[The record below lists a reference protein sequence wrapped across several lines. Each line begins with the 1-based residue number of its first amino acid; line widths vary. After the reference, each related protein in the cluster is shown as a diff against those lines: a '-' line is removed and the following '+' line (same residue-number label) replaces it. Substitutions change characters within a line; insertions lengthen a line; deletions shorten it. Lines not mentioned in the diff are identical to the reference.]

1 MTAAQSDGL
10 CTVQVALPVPT
21 RHTYSYQVP
30 NTIAPPEPG
39 CRVRVPFGRRKL
51 LGIVVDE
58 PAPSPLPSGLKP
70 LLNVIDDKPLLPS
83 DVLAFSA
90 WLADYYLAPIGMVL
104 RCAYPSSLDPAQESE
119 SGEKVRRRA
128 GRDRVALLKSSRE
141 AAALLSDEGL
151 AAPFRKVLSELLCLS
166 DKGYPEASLLARL
179 AKVPQYRLQE
189 MAEAGLIELFSDVPS
204 SIPGRPPAFE
214 LSSDQR
220 QALDAVAMPLRDH
233 RHQTFLLYGITG
245 SGKTEVYLS
254 LIETALEF
262 GGTAL
267 YMVPEI
273 SLTSLL
279 ARRLLERLGGRVA
292 ILHSSM
298 SDKERAR
305 QWLRAREG
313 SAKVMIGPRSAL
325 FAPLPGLRLIVVD
338 EEHDP
343 SYKQQESPRYHA
355 RDMAVLRG
363 MQASIPVVLGSATPS
378 VESYY
383 NAAEG
388 GKYRLI
394 GLSERAGGASL
405 AQVEIVDMRKEYEE
419 TNSREVLSR
428 ALCKGL
434 EETLGHGR
442 QAIILRNRTGFATFV
457 LCRRCGKSVQCP
469 DCAVA
474 MTHHMKARN
483 LRCHYCGRTASI
495 PAVCPA
501 CGGEFLQFLGAGSE
515 KFEEILRERLP
526 QARIARMDRDAVRTG
541 EAYDRLWLDFERGAI
556 DVLVGTQMVAKG
568 NDVHNVTLVGI
579 ISADF
584 ILQMPDFRS
593 GERTFQLI
601 TQAAGRS
608 GRGGHPGRVVLQ
620 SFHPDHYAVQAAAAQ
635 DCSLFY
641 QRDIR
646 YRKMVGYPPFTAI
659 AKVEIRHK
667 DHAKCGALSTEAA
680 ALLRQEARGEV
691 KILGPS
697 PAFIPRIENFYRHQ
711 ILLKSPT
718 RSRLRALLCAFLA
731 SPLATRH
738 ARAMDMEVDPVSLL

>member
-1 MTAAQSDGL
+1 MTQARTNQ
-10 CTVQVALPVPT
+10 CRTVQVALPVPT
-21 RHTYSYQVP
+21 RHTYTYLIP
-30 NTIAPPEPG
+30 DETPLAEPG
-39 CRVRVPFGRRKL
+39 CRVRVPFGRQRL

-58 PAPSPLPSGLKP
+58 PAPKVLPEGLKP
-70 LLNVIDDKPLLPS
+70 VQSVIDEKPFLPR
-83 DVLAFSA
+83 DVLAFSS
-90 WLADYYLAPIGMVL
+90 WLADYYLAPLGMVL
-104 RCAYPSSLDPAQESE
+104 RCAYPSSLDPSKD
-119 SGEKVRRRA
+119 SGKDEMIRRRA
-128 GRDRVALLKSSRE
+128 GRDRVALLCSRDD
-141 AAALLSDEGL
+141 AAALLKDEGV
-151 AAPFRKVLSELLCLS
+151 AAPFRKVIGELLSLSE
-166 DKGYPEASLLARL
+166 KGYPEASLLAKL
-179 AKVPQYRLQE
+179 AKVPQYTLQE
-189 MAEAGLIELFSDVPS
+189 MAEAKLIELFSDIPTCL
-204 SIPGRPPAFE
+204 PGRPPSFE
-214 LSSDQR
+214 LSSDQK
-220 QALDAVAMPLRDH
+220 QALEAVAEPLRERRH
-233 RHQTFLLYGITG
+233 RTFLLYGITG
-245 SGKTEVYLS
+245 SGKTEVYLN
-254 LIETALEF
+254 LMEMALEA

-313 SAKVMIGPRSAL
+313 SARVMIGPRSAL

-388 GKYRLI
+388 GKYTLI
-394 GLSERAGGASL
+394 ELSERAGGASL
-405 AQVEIVDMRKEYEE
+405 PTVEIVDMRKEYEE
-419 TNSREVLSR
+419 TNSRDVLSR
-428 ALCKGL
+428 VLCKSI
-434 EETLGHGR
+434 EETLAQKR

-469 DCAVA
+469 DCAVS

-495 PAVCPA
+495 PAVCPS

-515 KFEEILRERLP
+515 KVEEIIKERFP

-556 DVLVGTQMVAKG
+556 DILVGTQMVAKG
-568 NDVHNVTLVGI
+568 NDVHNVTLAGI

-593 GERTFQLI
+593 AERAFQLI

-608 GRGGHPGRVVLQ
+608 GRGGHSGRVVLQ

-635 DCSLFY
+635 DFPLFY

-659 AKVEIRHK
+659 ARVEIRHK

-680 ALLRQEARGEV
+680 ALLRHQAHGEV
-691 KILGPS
+691 KVLGPS
-697 PAFIPRIENFYRHQ
+697 PAFIPRIESFYRHQ

-718 RSRLRALLCAFLA
+718 RSRLKSLLQAFLE
-731 SPLATRH
+731 SPATSRH
-738 ARAMDMEVDPVSLL
+738 ARAIDVEVDPVSLL